1 MSRISDIQKKA
12 QELRQKHQNDIEQK
26 VQEDLTK
33 AVQDTRFCLKQR
45 VNIIEADID
54 NSNSRILSHQSQATT
69 ELLQQ
74 IEQNAANIKSHQ
86 QQGMTELLQQQQEQ
100 FTKIKASLKKYND
113 LSQET
118 AHQIN
123 LKKVLFTSN
132 IALISVACIALISS
146 ILFGY
151 MAKTNLGE
159 LNQVKAELKK
169 EKENLQE
176 TQISLEMSKSQFKQ
190 KYPELFSKR

>member
-100 FTKIKASLKKYND
+100 FTKIKTSLKKYND

-146 ILFGY
+146 ILFDY

>member
-100 FTKIKASLKKYND
+100 FTKIKTSLKKYND

-123 LKKVLFTSN
+123 LKK
-132 IALISVACIALISS
+132 
-146 ILFGY
+146 Y
-151 MAKTNLGE
+151 
-159 LNQVKAELKK
+159 
-169 EKENLQE
+169 
-176 TQISLEMSKSQFKQ
+176 
-190 KYPELFSKR
+190 FSHRI